1 MLYLKEANM
10 EDAAKEY
17 AFVSELPMLWPF
29 MRRTAMANAGGMAS
43 SRDKKVNPSV
53 VPIPSHTR

>member
-17 AFVSELPMLWPF
+17 AFVSELPQCENGFTNEASP
-29 MRRTAMANAGGMAS
+29 RRN
-43 SRDKKVNPSV
+43 SR
-53 VPIPSHTR
+53 RACCRA